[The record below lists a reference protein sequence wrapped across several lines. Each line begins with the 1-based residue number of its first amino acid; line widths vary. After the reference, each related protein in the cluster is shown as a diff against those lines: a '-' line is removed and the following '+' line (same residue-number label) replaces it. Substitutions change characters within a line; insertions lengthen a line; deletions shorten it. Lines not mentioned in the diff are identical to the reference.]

1 MKRITI
7 FIILLIAVL
16 SFSSSSFTQ
25 LNVERP
31 AGVVAQPYFV
41 RGALF
46 PAADGAYSIG
56 LEGHIDLLGI
66 NASIGMYT
74 SYPAFSFDSEVYIG
88 LGINLGGLFAS
99 LNATTTS
106 FETISDLS
114 TYGQP
119 KVAFGIA
126 SYKRTYILSSSW
138 SRLELSY
145 EPNEILK
152 LNAGTFEIAENPD
165 FLDASINFSIESY
178 DVGYFTFKF
187 GLGNLKE
194 LVEGSFNYYFDMA
207 IPLGDVPYI
216 YFGQSYSGSWKIGGG
231 LSASWL
237 NVFGVYEFESG
248 TFSWGINGQ
257 I

>member
-88 LGINLGGLFAS
+88 LGINLG
-99 LNATTTS
+99 
-106 FETISDLS
+106 
-114 TYGQP
+114 
-119 KVAFGIA
+119 
-126 SYKRTYILSSSW
+126 
-138 SRLELSY
+138 
-145 EPNEILK
+145 
-152 LNAGTFEIAENPD
+152 
-165 FLDASINFSIESY
+165 
-178 DVGYFTFKF
+178 
-187 GLGNLKE
+187 
-194 LVEGSFNYYFDMA
+194 
-207 IPLGDVPYI
+207 
-216 YFGQSYSGSWKIGGG
+216 
-231 LSASWL
+231 
-237 NVFGVYEFESG
+237 
-248 TFSWGINGQ
+248 
-257 I
+257 